1 MTKQIKNPN
10 ILNNDAVI
18 KDTKK
23 LFRKTKTGYQISSN
37 GTAIYLKNKG
47 YRNYKGQTLKIKEN
61 IATVKKSNDIFNEVL
76 KEIKTENNDL
86 LTDAFYKQG
95 ETILI
100 KNKAVIGGFPET
112 TLTLYRD
119 IKRKGILFFI
129 NGFVVIT
136 ANEISFYEYSELTKI
151 IPNNFIYKE
160 NIINGYWNEKSISK
174 DSQFYKFLTLITD
187 NQEHLESL
195 LSALGFLTNTHKDE
209 SNAKCVVVSDA
220 NSQETNS
227 SQGRGGK
234 NIAINGVKELRNI
247 VTINGRQCDLKEKF
261 VFQQIKEN
269 TEIVLLNDVKPN
281 FDFED
286 LYPVIDGTIPIER
299 KYADVKEVDYEH
311 SPKFIVTTNRPIKS
325 DSGSSR
331 DRQHLIIINNYFNEH
346 HKPIHVFKNNFF
358 GKNWSKEEYS
368 KFYKVMAECMQ
379 LFLKNGL
386 TKYINPKLKTELL
399 INSTSNKFVEVI
411 DSLIEL
417 DKWYLLSEVANRT
430 EVKDSRTTSKYLE
443 LYANTNGLE
452 MTKEKRTGNKTYF
465 LLKNRDLLSDLGN

>member
-1 MTKQIKNPN
+1 MEDNTNNPST
-10 ILNNDAVI
+10 LTNNLQV

-23 LFRKTKTGYQISSN
+23 LFRKTKTSFQISSN
-37 GTAIYLKNKG
+37 GIANNLKNKG
-47 YRNYKGQTLKIKEN
+47 YRNHNEQTLKIKYN
-61 IATVKKSNDIFNEVL
+61 IATVKSPNDIFNEVL
-76 KEIKTENNDL
+76 KDIKTENNDL

-100 KNKAVIGGFPET
+100 KNKAVISGFPET
-112 TLTLYRD
+112 TLKPYRD
-119 IKRKGILFFI
+119 TKDKGMLFFI
-129 NGFVVIT
+129 NGFIVIT
-136 ANEISFYEYSELTKI
+136 ANEISFYQYSELTKI

-160 NIINGYWNEKSISK
+160 NIINGYWNEKSVSK

-187 NQEHLESL
+187 DQEHLKSL

-209 SNAKCVVVSDA
+209 SNAKCVVFSDA
-220 NSQETNS
+220 NSQITNS

-234 NIAINGVKELRNI
+234 NLAINGIKELRDI
-247 VTINGRQCDLKEKF
+247 ATLNGKQCDLKEKF

-286 LYPVIDGTIPIER
+286 LYPVIDGTMPIER

-411 DSLIEL
+411 DSLIDL
-417 DKWYLLSEVANRT
+417 DKWYLLSEVANQT
-430 EVKDSRTTSKYLE
+430 EVKDSRTTSKFLE
-443 LYANTNGLE
+443 LYANSNGLE

-465 LLKNRDLLSDLGN
+465 LLKNRDLLSDLSN